1 MGIERK
7 IVMKVA
13 IRGTKDYH
21 LIEYRANCPNCNSVL
36 EYNEI
41 DVMRHMLPSSSMNHM
56 INYYY
61 IPYIKCPVCGNEI
74 NVTSRTLAESEE

>member
-41 DVMRHMLPSSSMNHM
+41 DVMRHMLPSSSM
-56 INYYY
+56 I
-61 IPYIKCPVCGNEI
+61 I
-74 NVTSRTLAESEE
+74 

>member
-1 MGIERK
+1 
-7 IVMKVA
+7 MKVT
-13 IRGTKDYH
+13 IRGAKDYH
-21 LIEYRANCPNCNSVL
+21 LIEYRANCSNCNSVL

-41 DVMRHMLPSSSMNHM
+41 DVMRHMLPSSGINNM

-74 NVTSRTLAESEE
+74 NVTSRTLVESEE